1 MSMQSSTILE
11 KMVTSC
17 SLERPDMF
25 GPPSVEAG
33 GGICTHRVIKG
44 CLRRG
49 GRRCTGEK
57 EIIEVAAGLADA
69 GHVGVDGW

>member
-17 SLERPDMF
+17 SLDRPDLF

-33 GGICTHRVIKG
+33 GGSAPMGSSRVASERDQVIRKG
-44 CLRRG
+44 FC
-49 GRRCTGEK
+49 GRIFFGQNENAQCR
-57 EIIEVAAGLADA
+57 IESQ
-69 GHVGVDGW
+69 

>member
-33 GGICTHRVIKG
+33 GGSAPIGSSRVVSA
-44 CLRRG
+44 G
-49 GRRCTGEK
+49 GAGGVLEK
-57 EIIEVAAGLADA
+57 RKL
-69 GHVGVDGW
+69 

>member
-17 SLERPDMF
+17 SVDRLDMS

-33 GGICTHRVIKG
+33 GGSTPIGSSRV
-44 CLRRG
+44 
-49 GRRCTGEK
+49 
-57 EIIEVAAGLADA
+57 VAARA
-69 GHVGVDGW
+69 VGGVPEKR

>member
-17 SLERPDMF
+17 SVDRLDMF

-33 GGICTHRVIKG
+33 GGSTPIGSSRVVSA
-44 CLRRG
+44 G
-49 GRRCTGEK
+49 GVGGVPEK
-57 EIIEVAAGLADA
+57 RKL
-69 GHVGVDGW
+69 

>member
-17 SLERPDMF
+17 SLDRPDLF

-33 GGICTHRVIKG
+33 GGPAPMGSSRVASA
-44 CLRRG
+44 G
-49 GRRCTGEK
+49 GVGGVPEK
-57 EIIEVAAGLADA
+57 RKL
-69 GHVGVDGW
+69 

>member
-17 SLERPDMF
+17 SVDRLDMS

-33 GGICTHRVIKG
+33 GGSTPIGSSR
-44 CLRRG
+44 L
-49 GRRCTGEK
+49 
-57 EIIEVAAGLADA
+57 VAASA
-69 GHVGVDGW
+69 VGGVPEKRKL